1 MSGAGPSVTPADAR
15 ATVAQ
20 LRAQAARAPM
30 IVADVTGLDEAA
42 RTAARVPVIV
52 VDRPGWAKAAAQLAG
67 DVIGPYMGSGSG
79 PLADAMA
86 SAEIAV
92 GVSAVAM
99 RVLGQYDPFW
109 AGPQG
114 AGPLP
119 GGAASLQEPAAGR
132 LLLVAPNVRAF
143 GAAYSLDRQDLAL
156 WICVH
161 ELTHAIQFA
170 AAPWLTDYIHS
181 RARAL
186 LELVEAPERPFTF
199 DSGPG
204 ADLTALMS
212 LLEGHAE
219 FVMNEVPIA
228 RMPGKRHLIDA
239 MKARREAG
247 SPIAAFLQRAIGLD
261 LKSAQYRDGVAFVRE
276 VVRQAGHEGLNVVW
290 ANPLFA
296 PSLEEIA
303 APSAWIRRVVGA

>member
-1 MSGAGPSVTPADAR
+1 VRARGDAG
-15 ATVAQ
+15 ATVALGADDPLLFLSRLTDQ
-20 LRAQAARAPM
+20 YEALRAQGFTDAELAGLAAGSVRASFACEASKRTGARPAPG
-30 IVADVTGLDEAA
+30 ADWDPAD
-42 RTAARVPVIV
+42 
-52 VDRPGWAKAAAQLAG
+52 DRPGA
-67 DVIGPYMGSGSG
+67 
-79 PLADAMA
+79 
-86 SAEIAV
+86 
-92 GVSAVAM
+92 
-99 RVLGQYDPFW
+99 
-109 AGPQG
+109 
-114 AGPLP
+114 
-119 GGAASLQEPAAGR
+119 
-132 LLLVAPNVRAF
+132 
-143 GAAYSLDRQDLAL
+143 
-156 WICVH
+156 
-161 ELTHAIQFA
+161 HA
-170 AAPWLTDYIHS
+170 

-276 VVRQAGHEGLNVVW
+276 VVRQAGHEGLNAVW
-290 ANPLFA
+290 TNPLFA

>member
-1 MSGAGPSVTPADAR
+1 MLTYLEEE
-15 ATVAQ
+15 T
-20 LRAQAARAPM
+20 
-30 IVADVTGLDEAA
+30 
-42 RTAARVPVIV
+42 
-52 VDRPGWAKAAAQLAG
+52 
-67 DVIGPYMGSGSG
+67 
-79 PLADAMA
+79 
-86 SAEIAV
+86 
-92 GVSAVAM
+92 
-99 RVLGQYDPFW
+99 
-109 AGPQG
+109 
-114 AGPLP
+114 
-119 GGAASLQEPAAGR
+119 AAGR

-276 VVRQAGHEGLNVVW
+276 VVRQAGHEGLNAVW
-290 ANPLFA
+290 TNPLFA